1 MSITLVLAIGQD
13 STLFEAQRRVL
24 QSAGYLVTSA
34 WSMKAAIEEFQEGDF
49 DLVVLSHSLPME
61 SRSRLIRLIRASG
74 SRVPVVCTKDS
85 AGDFGGFADTSTED
99 GPLELMSEIGK
110 VLANQARPP
119 KAESNVVSRRL
130 ARA

>member
-1 MSITLVLAIGQD
+1 MPITHVLAIGLD

-34 WSMKAAIEEFQEGDF
+34 WSMKAAIDDFHEGDF

-61 SRSRLIRLIRASG
+61 SREKLTSLIRASG
-74 SRVPVVCTKDS
+74 SRVPVVCTTDS
-85 AGDFGGFADTSTED
+85 SADFDSFADATGGDERH
-99 GPLELMSEIGK
+99 ELMREIGK
-110 VLANQARPP
+110 VLAKEAREVRSGS
-119 KAESNVVSRRL
+119 KVVSGRL